1 MSQLPQVNILE
12 DNEIQKIVEQIKRN
26 YYWYIISVIFSLGVA
41 YFLNQ
46 YTKPTYQV
54 SSSILIKDDKG
65 KLNMGSDYL
74 NSSLIGKSNNLQN
87 ELEIMKSSKVL
98 EQTVKNLDLTVNY
111 YQKRNF
117 QFIDLY
123 ARCPFQI
130 KYQNNHIQP
139 LNAYI
144 QITFLGNGEFVLNSE
159 SDYVTL
165 WNFEKNAV
173 IDKKSNWQF
182 SKKGKI
188 NELVE
193 TPELSCIIS
202 VDSQKYDWINKGDV
216 YYFSF
221 NTVSSIVS
229 SLKWN
234 LTFDIANEEASLIKL
249 YINTESPAKGVDVL
263 NGIMNVYSTQNL
275 EKKNYLASMTID
287 YINRQLGE
295 ISDSL
300 DQAEQKLQR
309 FRTSNQIIDLNSKAS
324 GISEQYIDL
333 QNKMAEL
340 IMRKRYLD
348 NLNSNLSTDKLNN
361 LTIPASFGIG
371 DVELNKQVG
380 ELITIQGQRT
390 RLIENKQDKNPM
402 VKKLSIQINNLK
414 DLITENLSNMQNTI
428 EIEIDELHKRISKIE
443 SEISRIP
450 STERQLV
457 GMERN
462 FKLNDAI
469 FNYLLEKRAEANI
482 TKASNLPD
490 NEILEPAS
498 LESFIMI
505 APDTKKNYMIA
516 LLIGLFMPFVV
527 LQAKSFVN
535 NKIESQD
542 TVERITNIPVLGKI
556 LHNYKKTTNVVFEFP
571 ASSISESYRV
581 LRTNLEYYVRGSHR
595 KVIMITSSIE
605 GEGKSFNALNIAM
618 CYAQLGRRTIL
629 LNFDLRKKSNLF
641 GINGEDLVGM
651 SSYLINKAS
660 LDDVIIKSPH
670 EKLDYIPS
678 GPIPP
683 NPVELIGLER
693 TEDLVNLLKNTYDY
707 VIIDTPPLAQV
718 TDAYLLLGFA
728 DVKVL
733 VVRYNYTLK
742 SVFSHVVKDLKQKN
756 IENFCIVLN
765 DNRVLSD
772 QYGYGYGYNKSRKG

>member
-26 YYWYIISVIFSLGVA
+26 YYWYIISVIFALGVA

-111 YQKRNF
+111 YQKKNF
-117 QFIDLY
+117 QYIDLY

-139 LNAYI
+139 LNTYI
-144 QITFLGNGEFVLNSE
+144 QITFLGNGEFFLNAE
-159 SDYVTL
+159 ADYVTF
-165 WNFEKNAV
+165 WNFEKNAI

-221 NTVSSIVS
+221 KTVSSIVS

-300 DQAEQKLQR
+300 NQAEQKLQR
-309 FRTSNQIIDLNSKAS
+309 FRSSNQIIDLNSKAS
-324 GISEQYIDL
+324 GISEQYITL

-340 IMRKRYLD
+340 VMRKRYVD
-348 NLNSNLSTDKLNN
+348 NLNSNLSADKLNN
-361 LTIPASFGIG
+361 LTIPASLGIG
-371 DVELNKQVG
+371 DDELNKQVG
-380 ELITIQGQRT
+380 ELIAAQAQRAT
-390 RLIENKQDKNPM
+390 FIENKQDKNPM
-402 VKKLSIQINNLK
+402 VKKLNSQINNLK
-414 DLITENLSNMQNTI
+414 DLITENLSNIQNTL

-505 APDTKKNYMIA
+505 SPDTKKNYMIA
-516 LLIGLFMPFVV
+516 FLIGLFMPFVV

-556 LHNYKKTTNVVFEFP
+556 LHNHKKTINVVFEFP
-571 ASSISESYRV
+571 ASSISESYRA
-581 LRTNLEYYVRGSHR
+581 LRTNMEYYVRGSHK
-595 KVIMITSSIE
+595 KVIMVTSSIE

-641 GINGEDLVGM
+641 GVNGEDLVGM

-693 TEDLVNLLKNTYDY
+693 TEDLVIQLKNTYDY